1 MVKNNR
7 DYCSDW
13 YSYQH
18 QALADLIALKKIDI
32 LESLGHD
39 AIQGEST
46 IYEMNLEKI
55 EGQISQ
61 AIINQDDCILGEIMM
76 KLFMKHNE
84 DIINEKAQELQ
95 DEAKQEQDDL
105 HGVIEPELTRKHR
118 EYGVDERDFF

>member
-1 MVKNNR
+1 MNFIELFKE
-7 DYCSDW
+7 SK
-13 YSYQH
+13 YQH

-76 KLFMKHNE
+76 KLFIEHNE
-84 DIINEKAQELQ
+84 DIINEKAQELK

-105 HGVIEPELTRKHR
+105 HGVIEPELTRQHR